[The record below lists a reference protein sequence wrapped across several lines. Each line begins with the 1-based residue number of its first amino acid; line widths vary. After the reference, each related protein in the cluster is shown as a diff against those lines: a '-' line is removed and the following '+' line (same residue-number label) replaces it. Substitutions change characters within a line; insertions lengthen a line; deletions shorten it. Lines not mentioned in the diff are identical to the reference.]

1 MPQGEGGRGAH
12 RDAGQRAPDAQK
24 THPEQK
30 KRKAPSDEPSS
41 QGGFGFHRSSGRA
54 GRGWAGGEHMLP
66 TSSPGTAGNG
76 GDTEPRGAP
85 QGATHSSGLPR
96 PPRLCHAERPRQA
109 RLLRFSC
116 FLKEKKIPR
125 GTSASQTRTS
135 QRHRSGERSHGH
147 TVTQRDRHVEP
158 GPPPCGPHRPT
169 TAPRRQGRLRAWTL
183 PRGQDAARVP
193 IACRVLTVIK

>member
-12 RDAGQRAPDAQK
+12 RDTGQRAPDAQK

-96 PPRLCHAERPRQA
+96 PPRLCRAERPRQA

-116 FLKEKKIPR
+116 FLKENKI
-125 GTSASQTRTS
+125 
-135 QRHRSGERSHGH
+135 HGERLPAKHVRHNDTDLANGH
-147 TVTQRDRHVEP
+147 IVTPSRGVTATWSRGHRHAVP
-158 GPPPCGPHRPT
+158 
-169 TAPRRQGRLRAWTL
+169 TAP
-183 PRGQDAARVP
+183 PRPRV
-193 IACRVLTVIK
+193 AKAG